1 MLARLERRAGSFRR
15 VSDTEP
21 TDARGLPPAIPA
33 EEECCPPSDAASRR
47 AFVAGS
53 LGIVASACAGP
64 TRDGSLR
71 REAEALREG
80 AAAIASLPTVDL
92 HAHPGAF
99 HRPRT
104 GSLPLQALEE
114 MRAGGVDVALF
125 AVSTDGPVIRREPGG
140 GIRQFREPAPGQ
152 IYQETVDRLARVEQR
167 VSEGHL
173 RLAREPADVAAIKA
187 SGVPGAILA
196 FEGGDVLEGDP
207 ARVVE
212 FHARGVRS
220 IQLVHYRINE
230 LGDIQTEPPRHGG
243 LTDAGLQVIAEMN
256 RLRMLVDGAHAS
268 PDTLRDI
275 LAASRHPILVSH
287 TGPAALRPTVRRHL
301 SDDLLQ
307 AVASRGGLIGI
318 WPLARTPAGVEQLIA
333 EVEYVRWLVGVE
345 HVGIGTDMA
354 GLASSSIPTYREFA
368 PLPAALLARG
378 FSGADTRRVLGG
390 NFLRLF
396 ETVTEG

>member
-1 MLARLERRAGSFRR
+1 MMARPERRAGSFRR

-21 TDARGLPPAIPA
+21 TDARGLSPAIPA
-33 EEECCPPSDAASRR
+33 EEVCCPPSDAASRR
-47 AFVAGS
+47 AFLAGS

-173 RLAREPADVAAIKA
+173 RLAREPADLAAIKA

-220 IQLVHYRINE
+220 IE
-230 LGDIQTEPPRHGG
+230 LGDSQTEPPRHGG
-243 LTDAGLQVIAEMN
+243 LTDAGLEVIVEMN

-268 PDTLRDI
+268 PDTLLDI

-333 EVEYVRWLVGVE
+333 EVDYVRRLVGVE